1 MTMQLIARPHDSAF
15 KGFMSKVDNA
25 RDFFEI
31 YLPNRIKPLCNL
43 DTLKLASASFIDKT
57 LRSRFSDM
65 LYSVQTLKGKGYFY
79 LLVEHQSTPDKLMG
93 WRLMHY
99 AFCAM
104 NQHLQ
109 QGNNALPLVVPI
121 LFYHGKQ
128 SPYPY
133 SQVWTDCFPWADL
146 AYDLYCN
153 PLPLV
158 DVTIA
163 SDDEIVNHRK
173 VAAMELVL
181 KHSTLRDD
189 LIVLSERLAQV
200 ISENENHRDD
210 VILIINYLF
219 SVMDTPTYT
228 QIVKTLIEQT
238 EGYQETVMTI
248 ADRLRNEGLE
258 KGLIKGREEGK
269 AEGKAEGREE
279 ARQEEQAI
287 ARQRTYTQVITS
299 LDLGLS
305 IDIIS
310 KITGLP
316 HSEIQAMR

>member
-1 MTMQLIARPHDSAF
+1 MATQSIVAPHDSTF

-25 RDFFEI
+25 RDFFEVH
-31 YLPNRIKPLCNL
+31 LPNRIKHLCNF
-43 DTLKLASASFIDKT
+43 DTLKLASASFVDKT

-79 LLVEHQSTPDKLMG
+79 FLVEHQSFPDKLMG

-109 QGNNALPLVVPI
+109 QGHQTLPLVVPI
-121 LFYHGKQ
+121 LFYHGNQ

-133 SQVWTDCFPWADL
+133 SQSWADCFEWSDIAH
-146 AYDLYCN
+146 DLYCN

-158 DVTIA
+158 DVTVA
-163 SDDEIVNHRK
+163 SDDELVNHRK

-181 KHSTLRDD
+181 KHASLKDD
-189 LIVLSERLAQV
+189 LMVLSKRLAQV
-200 ISENENHRDD
+200 IKENENHRDD

-219 SVMDTPTYT
+219 SVMDTPTYKK
-228 QIVKTLIEQT
+228 IVKTLIEKT

-248 ADRLRNEGLE
+248 ADRLRNEGLK
-258 KGLIKGREEGK
+258 KGLKRGVKRGLVK
-269 AEGKAEGREE
+269 GREE
-279 ARQEEQAI
+279 ARQEEQEKAK
-287 ARQRTYTQVITS
+287 QRTYTQVLTS
-299 LDLGLS
+299 LSLGLD

-310 KITGLP
+310 KITGLS
-316 HSEIQAMR
+316 HSEIQDMS

>member
-1 MTMQLIARPHDSAF
+1 MATQSIVAPHDSTF

-25 RDFFEI
+25 RDFFEVH
-31 YLPNRIKPLCNL
+31 LPNRIKHLCNF
-43 DTLKLASASFIDKT
+43 DTLKLASASFVDKT

-79 LLVEHQSTPDKLMG
+79 FLVEHQSSPDKLMG

-109 QGNNALPLVVPI
+109 QGHQTLPLVVPI
-121 LFYHGKQ
+121 LFYHGNQ

-133 SQVWTDCFPWADL
+133 SQSWTDCFEWSDL
-146 AYDLYCN
+146 AHDLYCN

-158 DVTIA
+158 DVTVA
-163 SDDEIVNHRK
+163 SDDELVNHRK
-173 VAAMELVL
+173 VAALELVL
-181 KHSTLRDD
+181 KHSSLKDD
-189 LIVLSERLAQV
+189 LMVLSKRLAQV
-200 ISENENHRDD
+200 IHENENHRDD

-219 SVMDTPTYT
+219 SVMDTPTYKK
-228 QIVKTLIEQT
+228 IVKTLIEKT

-248 ADRLRNEGLE
+248 ADRLRNEGLK
-258 KGLIKGREEGK
+258 KGLKRGVKRGLVK
-269 AEGKAEGREE
+269 GREE
-279 ARQEEQAI
+279 ARQEEQEKAK
-287 ARQRTYTQVITS
+287 QRTYTQVLTS
-299 LDLGLS
+299 LSLGLD

-310 KITGLP
+310 KITGLS
-316 HSEIQAMR
+316 HSEIQDMS

>member
-1 MTMQLIARPHDSAF
+1 M
-15 KGFMSKVDNA
+15 
-25 RDFFEI
+25 
-31 YLPNRIKPLCNL
+31 
-43 DTLKLASASFIDKT
+43 
-57 LRSRFSDM
+57 
-65 LYSVQTLKGKGYFY
+65 
-79 LLVEHQSTPDKLMG
+79 
-93 WRLMHY
+93 
-99 AFCAM
+99 
-104 NQHLQ
+104 
-109 QGNNALPLVVPI
+109 
-121 LFYHGKQ
+121 
-128 SPYPY
+128 
-133 SQVWTDCFPWADL
+133 
-146 AYDLYCN
+146 
-153 PLPLV
+153 
-158 DVTIA
+158 
-163 SDDEIVNHRK
+163 
-173 VAAMELVL
+173 
-181 KHSTLRDD
+181 
-189 LIVLSERLAQV
+189 LSERLAQV

-269 AEGKAEGREE
+269 AEGREE

>member
-1 MTMQLIARPHDSAF
+1 M
-15 KGFMSKVDNA
+15 V
-25 RDFFEI
+25 
-31 YLPNRIKPLCNL
+31 
-43 DTLKLASASFIDKT
+43 
-57 LRSRFSDM
+57 
-65 LYSVQTLKGKGYFY
+65 
-79 LLVEHQSTPDKLMG
+79 
-93 WRLMHY
+93 
-99 AFCAM
+99 
-104 NQHLQ
+104 
-109 QGNNALPLVVPI
+109 
-121 LFYHGKQ
+121 
-128 SPYPY
+128 
-133 SQVWTDCFPWADL
+133 
-146 AYDLYCN
+146 
-153 PLPLV
+153 
-158 DVTIA
+158 A

-269 AEGKAEGREE
+269 AEGREE